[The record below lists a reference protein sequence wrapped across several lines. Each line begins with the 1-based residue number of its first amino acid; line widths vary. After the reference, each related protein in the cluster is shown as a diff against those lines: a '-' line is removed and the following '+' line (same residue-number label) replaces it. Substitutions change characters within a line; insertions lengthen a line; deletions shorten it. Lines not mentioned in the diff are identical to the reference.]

1 MELDHV
7 NEVVKAL
14 LPHYEDSIK
23 TPDLGIPFQKAYD
36 MDTLQPT
43 PEWEAT
49 YRKVKNECID
59 LGIPLD
65 VF

>member
-1 MELDHV
+1 M
-7 NEVVKAL
+7 KAL

-23 TPDLGIPFQKAYD
+23 EPDLGVPFQKAYD
-36 MDTLQPT
+36 MKTLEPT

-49 YRKVKNECID
+49 YRKVRAECIE

-65 VF
+65 G